1 MNRARVQ
8 CVHFCRT
15 RRLDELGVAW
25 NLRDAREDEAWHG
38 HLKELEDYVKLTGDA
53 NCRATYEVPDNKSV
67 LGRWLGKQRRKQR
80 QRTLS
85 PDRKAP
91 RSAFPRVQMRSSAR
105 NRAFS
110 RVRRVPDRAC
120 VRRVRARRDASRASR
135 GANASR
141 RTRSTR
147 ARGSVRGSGATRTRR
162 SADTF
167 AAKSS

>member
-53 NCRATYEVPDNKSV
+53 NCRATCEVPDNKSV

-110 RVRRVPDRAC
+110 RVRRAIPSER
-120 VRRVRARRDASRASR
+120 RRDANER
-135 GANASR
+135 N
-141 RTRSTR
+141 
-147 ARGSVRGSGATRTRR
+147 
-162 SADTF
+162 D
-167 AAKSS
+167 

>member
-85 PDRKAP
+85 PIEKHLVLR
-91 RSAFPRVQMRSSAR
+91 F
-105 NRAFS
+105 
-110 RVRRVPDRAC
+110 RAC
-120 VRRVRARRDASRASR
+120 RCARAPGIARF
-135 GANASR
+135 
-141 RTRSTR
+141 
-147 ARGSVRGSGATRTRR
+147 RGSVARFPASAEETRMNVMTDYKTGIA
-162 SADTF
+162 S
-167 AAKSS
+167 

>member
-1 MNRARVQ
+1 MNRACVQ

-91 RSAFPRVQMRSSAR
+91 RSAFPRADALERPE
-105 NRAFS
+105 S
-110 RVRRVPDRAC
+110 RVFAGPSRDSQRAPKRRE
-120 VRRVRARRDASRASR
+120 
-135 GANASR
+135 
-141 RTRSTR
+141 
-147 ARGSVRGSGATRTRR
+147 
-162 SADTF
+162 
-167 AAKSS
+167 